1 MAPMATIVFFHAHPD
16 DESSSTAGT
25 MAMAAR
31 RGHRVV
37 LVTATGGECGEAPD
51 DLRPGESVAERR
63 AAELR
68 RAASVIGV
76 HRVVGLGYRDSGMT
90 GWPQNHLS
98 GSFLDADLDRAGR
111 SLADVL
117 DEEDADA
124 LVGYDWHGNYG
135 HPDHIKVHQVGWRAV
150 ELAARPPRVLEVTM
164 NRDHLNRV
172 IDAVTPEVGPMHLP
186 DARVPG
192 DDGNPLGTPEDEV
205 RWAVDV
211 QDLLDVK
218 RTALACHA
226 SQRTDIE
233 GFTSLPPEI
242 FRQTFGWE
250 FFREPGLEG
259 ALTVGWP
266 FEGGPWPGTTFHCS
280 CLGHRQDEGLAS

>member
-1 MAPMATIVFFHAHPD
+1 MRGPARPRRSGSRALAVTLILPLVGCA
-16 DESSSTAGT
+16 TAG
-25 MAMAAR
+25 
-31 RGHRVV
+31 
-37 LVTATGGECGEAPD
+37 LSATPSSC
-51 DLRPGESVAERR
+51 
-63 AAELR
+63 
-68 RAASVIGV
+68 
-76 HRVVGLGYRDSGMT
+76 
-90 GWPQNHLS
+90 
-98 GSFLDADLDRAGR
+98 LDAVPGAGDARAR
-111 SLADVL
+111 SLVGT
-117 DEEDADA
+117 DA